1 VPTGERADHERRVR
15 RALHR
20 LLEIAG
26 VALGSLLAYFI
37 LPLDG
42 RLGEVLA
49 AGLVL
54 VAAVALVPLAIRR
67 AREVLVADQPM
78 LVAAQSLTSALTL
91 MIVAFSAAYYVL
103 GTKYPSQVPG
113 VHTKIDGLYFSVTIL
128 STVGFGDITATGQ
141 GARVLVTVNMIVNLV
156 LVGLSVRVVSWA
168 LSQREGKE
176 VTAPKA

>member
-1 VPTGERADHERRVR
+1 MTTGERVDHERRVR

-26 VALGSLLAYFI
+26 VALVSLLAYFV

-103 GTKYPSQVPG
+103 GTKYPSQVARRAHQDRRAVLQRHDP
-113 VHTKIDGLYFSVTIL
+113 VDG
-128 STVGFGDITATGQ
+128 
-141 GARVLVTVNMIVNLV
+141 RV
-156 LVGLSVRVVSWA
+156 R
-168 LSQREGKE
+168 
-176 VTAPKA
+176 

>member
-1 VPTGERADHERRVR
+1 MR

-26 VALGSLLAYFI
+26 VALVSLLAYFI

-42 RLGEVLA
+42 RLGEVFA

-91 MIVAFSAAYYVL
+91 MIVAFSSAYYVL
-103 GTKYPSQVPG
+103 GTKYPSQVAG

-141 GARVLVTVNMIVNLV
+141 GARALVTVNMIVDLV
-156 LVGLSVRVVSWA
+156 LVALSVRVISWA
-168 LSQREGKE
+168 LSERERKNIP
-176 VTAPKA
+176 VPKS